1 MIKKGPSQTSMF
13 KPMAAILFCN
23 MSVDWQFGCAFVI
36 FGNFGNYRL
45 LKVSII
51 TKANSATKG
60 YYRLLQGNYSYYR
73 LLLVT
78 TSYCC

>member
-36 FGNFGNYRL
+36 FGNFGYF
-45 LKVSII
+45 
-51 TKANSATKG
+51 
-60 YYRLLQGNYSYYR
+60 RLLQ
-73 LLLVT
+73 VT
-78 TSYCC
+78 TGY